1 MVNTYFQR
9 PSQSSFF
16 KSSAENSTNSRRTY
30 ALTLTFPFCKMAI
43 IVYHANILL
52 LDNHTSIISFA
63 RIVSIINVA
72 LMNIETKVILA
83 SFLNN
88 STANL
93 TLQGNPQS
101 YWWPKIMCRFGPFV
115 QNLLHINTIIRIIS
129 WVHLMANFMYID
141 RNWREHYRFK

>member
-9 PSQSSFF
+9 LSQSSFF
-16 KSSAENSTNSRRTY
+16 KSRAENSTNSRQTY

-43 IVYHANILL
+43 IVYHVNILL
-52 LDNHTSIISFA
+52 LDNHTSIVSFA

-93 TLQGNPQS
+93 TLQPTELLLT
-101 YWWPKIMCRFGPFV
+101 KKTCILVPFV
-115 QNLLHINTIIRIIS
+115 QNLLHINIIIRIIS
-129 WVHLMANFMYID
+129 LVHLMANFMYID
-141 RNWREHYRFK
+141 WNWREHYRFK

>member
-16 KSSAENSTNSRRTY
+16 KSSAENSTNSRQTY

-93 TLQGNPQS
+93 TLQPTELLLTKNNMYTWSICSELIAYKHYNSNYIMSPS
-101 YWWPKIMCRFGPFV
+101 YG
-115 QNLLHINTIIRIIS
+115 QLY
-129 WVHLMANFMYID
+129 VHRLKLA
-141 RNWREHYRFK
+141 RRL